1 MQKVF
6 LVTKVRKPQHQQLHN
21 DAELTVRGALVR

>member
-6 LVTKVRKPQHQQLHN
+6 LVNKVGKSEHQQLHN
-21 DAELTVRGALVR
+21 DAELTVRGALVQ